1 MDYGNQ
7 LMSLSTQLV
16 NILNNFQ
23 MNNFFQSILEM
34 KNIGYQIYN
43 IGFNIQKIMNPNMG
57 INMMNMPN
65 PINQNLM
72 MNMNMNMNNL
82 NMEIPNFNQCIENNI
97 NEDNIEKINCEFEFR
112 GERLN
117 VICDITETIEEML
130 KKYLNRIYLNINAFE
145 NDDLRFLFNGIRIK
159 KNDLNTKLKDY
170 FRPLRANIII
180 TVFKTKEII

>member
-1 MDYGNQ
+1 MEYGNQ
-7 LMSLSTQLV
+7 LMSLATQLV

-72 MNMNMNMNNL
+72 MNMNMNNLKNPFMEMPNLMQCKHNN
-82 NMEIPNFNQCIENNI
+82 N
-97 NEDNIEKINCEFEFR
+97 NEDNITKLNCHFNFNNNTVNII
-112 GERLN
+112 G
-117 VICDITETIEEML
+117 DITETIEEL
-130 KKYLNRIYLNINAFE
+130 LQTYLQYH
-145 NDDLRFLFNGIRIK
+145 G
-159 KNDLNTKLKDY
+159 
-170 FRPLRANIII
+170 
-180 TVFKTKEII
+180 